1 MVSLSRLLVR
11 MLVAGLGF
19 SAAVV
24 TSLVVGVFALGT
36 VAAGERVVT
45 GDGSGILALVT
56 AVMHGGVV
64 LPLFVSI
71 VWPAWVGAVVLGE
84 VTGTRSLLV
93 HLIVATGIAV
103 VGVMGG
109 APVLGSTQIQ
119 ATAAIGLT
127 SGFVHWLVAGRGA
140 GLVSPRR
147 AGGDARPPHDEDRRS
162 TLSQDDAKP

>member
-1 MVSLSRLLVR
+1 MLSLSRLLVR

-24 TSLVVGVFALGT
+24 ASLVVGVLALGT
-36 VAAGERVVT
+36 VTAGERVIE
-45 GDGSGILALVT
+45 GDGSGVFALVA
-56 AVMHGGVV
+56 AVVRGGIV
-64 LPLFVSI
+64 LPLFASI
-71 VWPAWVGAVVLGE
+71 VWPAWAGAVVLGE

-93 HLIVATGIAV
+93 HLIVAAGIAV

-109 APVLGSTQIQ
+109 APVLGLTQIQ

-140 GLVSPRR
+140 GLVARNR